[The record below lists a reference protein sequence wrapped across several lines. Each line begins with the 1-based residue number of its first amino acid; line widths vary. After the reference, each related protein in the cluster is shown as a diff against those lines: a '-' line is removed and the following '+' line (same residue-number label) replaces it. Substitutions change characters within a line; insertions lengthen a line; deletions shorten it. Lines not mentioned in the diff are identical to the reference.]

1 MEINILIEFQMNLEE
16 IYAMDKVSKRNVGV
30 VEDENL
36 CTLLKS
42 AENRYDSVNITEI
55 VMVEHGMAPW

>member
-1 MEINILIEFQMNLEE
+1 MNLEE